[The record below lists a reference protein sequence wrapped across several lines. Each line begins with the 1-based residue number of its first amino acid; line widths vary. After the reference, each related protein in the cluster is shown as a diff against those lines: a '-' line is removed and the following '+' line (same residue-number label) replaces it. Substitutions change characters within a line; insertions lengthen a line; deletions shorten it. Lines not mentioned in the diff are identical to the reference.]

1 MGAIEALSQG
11 SVEAIMEHHPLK
23 TVSLTRKRTTFD
35 GWLGW
40 GGTPLK
46 KYQGRPKVCSS
57 ESEIRSRV
65 QKQKQA

>member
-1 MGAIEALSQG
+1 MGAIEALSLG
-11 SVEAIMEHHPLK
+11 GVEAKLEHHPLK
-23 TVSLTRKRTTFD
+23 SVSLTRKRTTFD
-35 GWLGW
+35 RWLGW